1 MSEINPDK
9 FIKLDDYWLSITRK
23 DHPLRGFGKW
33 ILYAED
39 PHQLYDVLREALLDG
54 ALPDASS
61 MKTKAESPKDSK
73 TGKVYVY
80 TAPYTD
86 QELVLRLAQQIQ
98 ELDGVQQLGLV
109 RPLSFKTDLHNTWE
123 FTLSRPG
130 DGYHELLK
138 ENNWIYKYQDGKL
151 VVNPAIQ
158 TLHQAM
164 EDPPENADPEFAII
178 RSMLPEE
185 VFAGSEHRK

>member
-1 MSEINPDK
+1 M
-9 FIKLDDYWLSITRK
+9 LS
-23 DHPLRGFGKW
+23 L
-33 ILYAED
+33 
-39 PHQLYDVLREALLDG
+39 
-54 ALPDASS
+54 
-61 MKTKAESPKDSK
+61 
-73 TGKVYVY
+73 
-80 TAPYTD
+80 
-86 QELVLRLAQQIQ
+86 
-98 ELDGVQQLGLV
+98 
-109 RPLSFKTDLHNTWE
+109 KTDLQYTWE

-158 TLHQAM
+158 ALHQAM